1 MTTQDTQPSTSR
13 YEVYLTPDRF
23 QSMHAVD
30 EEWVGSEHYMGLAY
44 FWNYEY
50 RFALRDATAGQ
61 RVRVHRKF
69 LGAGLE
75 LDGFSVAHTAIVAS
89 VIRGERWMTPSMS

>member
-1 MTTQDTQPSTSR
+1 MTATTQSTVR
-13 YEVYLTPDRF
+13 YEVCLTPDQYKRLL
-23 QSMHAVD
+23 AID
-30 EEWVGSEHYMGLAY
+30 EEWKGSEHYMGLAY

-75 LDGFSVAHTAIVAS
+75 LDGFSAAHTAIVAS
-89 VIRGERWMTPSMS
+89 VIKGERWMTPSMS